1 VGTLDRFSAF
11 RVGSGPF
18 PNETYDLARVPYP
31 GSLYNS
37 FPVTDYAIATLEYRL
52 ELLFFMYL
60 HLRGT
65 FAWGANRPDFSDGGL
80 DLDLSGT
87 DGEAFSVGLTSGF
100 FKGSQIYLEYAYD
113 TKLLRNGIGGSSFQV
128 LWSKSF

>member
-1 VGTLDRFSAF
+1 
-11 RVGSGPF
+11 
-18 PNETYDLARVPYP
+18 P
-31 GSLYNS
+31 GALYNS

-80 DLDLSGT
+80 NLRLSGT
-87 DGEAFSVGLTSGF
+87 DGEAFSVGLTSAF
-100 FKGSQIYLEYAYD
+100 FKDSQLYLEYAYD
-113 TKLLRNGIGGSSFQV
+113 TKLLRNGTDGSSFTV
-128 LWSKSF
+128 LWSKSFWFMLAASALQVSSE